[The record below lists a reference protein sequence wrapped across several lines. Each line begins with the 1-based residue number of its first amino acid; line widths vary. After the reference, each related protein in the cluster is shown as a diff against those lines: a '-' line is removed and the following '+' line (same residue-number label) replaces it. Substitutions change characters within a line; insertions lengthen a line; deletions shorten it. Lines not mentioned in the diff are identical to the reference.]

1 MSGSRSELRRRWRGI
16 IEQQQLSGQGAA
28 EFARGQGICIYQF
41 YRWRSRLGAVP
52 SPAGFVEIKSPS
64 IKSPSDPS
72 GTRVPMIEVCLK
84 GHRRLRVRRGF
95 DPVLL
100 ADLLRTLEGMS

>member
-1 MSGSRSELRRRWRGI
+1 MSESRIELRRRWQGI

-28 EFARGQGICIYQF
+28 EFARDQGICIYRF

-64 IKSPSDPS
+64 IKSCADPS
-72 GTRVPMIEVCLK
+72 GTHVPMIEVCLK
-84 GHRRLRVRRGF
+84 GRRRLRVRRGF

-100 ADLLRTLEGMS
+100 AEVVRTLEGMS